1 MLLASLGSDQL
12 GWHPIGREAFA
23 AFRDVTRFM
32 LARAMGLRSG
42 TASGKPPLF
51 YWAKDARRI
60 GVRRGA
66 AGTT

>member
-1 MLLASLGSDQL
+1 MLLASWVSDGL
-12 GWHPIGREAFA
+12 GWHPVGHRAFA
-23 AFRDVTRFM
+23 SFRDVTRFM